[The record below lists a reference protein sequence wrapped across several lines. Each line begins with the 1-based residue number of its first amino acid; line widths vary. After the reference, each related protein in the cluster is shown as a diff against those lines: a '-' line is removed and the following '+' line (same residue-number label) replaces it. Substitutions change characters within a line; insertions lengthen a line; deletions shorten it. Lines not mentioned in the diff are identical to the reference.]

1 MSLPLIFA
9 VFFIGGPLAFRVL
22 TRRGGSAAGQRALGL
37 TTAVLA
43 AAGLFL
49 RYGFADLWGR
59 HVALTVISIAL
70 IWFAWIGV
78 LAYAARALRQADKST
93 AMRRWTAV
101 IGAAG
106 TTMPWFGLASAD
118 MFYG

>member
-1 MSLPLIFA
+1 MNLAVIFA
-9 VFFIGGPLAFRVL
+9 VFFIGGPLGFRML
-22 TRRGGSAAGQRALGL
+22 TRRGEALIGQRALAACIAL
-37 TTAVLA
+37 LA
-43 AAGLFL
+43 AGGLIL

-59 HVALTVISIAL
+59 HFALTVVSILL

-78 LAYAARALRQADKST
+78 LAYGARALRHVDRGL
-93 AMRRWTAV
+93 AMRRWTGV

>member
-9 VFFIGGPLAFRVL
+9 VFFLGGPLAFRAL
-22 TRRGGSAAGQRALGL
+22 TRPGGALVGQRVLGVAI
-37 TTAVLA
+37 AVLA
-43 AAGLFL
+43 AGGLLL

-59 HVALTVISIAL
+59 HVALTVVSIAL

-78 LAYAARALRQADKST
+78 LAYGARALRQADRSL